1 MKWPEGIESNISLS
15 LNTLDYTQPFRTDWS
30 MRGGDGRGR
39 GLWRCSYGHRE
50 DLMLS

>member
-30 MRGGDGRGR
+30 MRGGMGGVGGCGGAVMDI
-39 GLWRCSYGHRE
+39 E
-50 DLMLS
+50 KT